1 MKKESS
7 RSDATACVKCG
18 TCNTLC
24 PVYGVTGNEAHTPRG
39 KQHLVSRTEKHTIS
53 AHYGDIFSRCL
64 LCGACRD
71 ACPRGLDTPE
81 LVVEARSGLPKLAK
95 GSLLKYVSRKALVR
109 PSLLA
114 GLARL
119 GTAAARLGELLP
131 AESGLR
137 LRLEG
142 FNGEILEPPP
152 AGYAAGLRAKTAARD
167 DRRASGPEPETAYFI
182 GCLAN
187 HLQPEIAG
195 ATQSL
200 VAAATGSEAEVPLEQ
215 TCCGMA
221 AVAAGRVDEAR
232 DLARKNIAAFENNGL
247 PILASCS
254 SCYYQL
260 MSYRTLLADDPDWRQ
275 RAVRF
280 AGRVREFSSFFLE
293 RFSSDTGQ
301 LLRAAAGE
309 RVFYHD
315 PCHLRFTHRITREP
329 RELLRLLPSLEL
341 EELPAGPRCCGQGG
355 LFQLAHPDLALQV
368 RQKLLDEFSELA
380 AQTVLTSCS
389 GCLLQWK
396 QGLAACPGSGRAE
409 HLAVFLA
416 KHLQ

>member
-1 MKKESS
+1 MKKASS

-39 KQHLVSRTEKHTIS
+39 KQHLAPRTEKCAVS
-53 AHYGDIFSRCL
+53 AHYGDIFSKCL

-109 PSLLA
+109 PALLT

-131 AESGLR
+131 EESGLR

-142 FNGEILEPPP
+142 FKGEILEPPA
-152 AGYAAGLRAKTAARD
+152 AGYVAGLRPETAERAGRL
-167 DRRASGPEPETAYFI
+167 ASGPAPEIAYFI

-200 VAAATGSEAEVPLEQ
+200 VTAATGAEAEVPLVQ

-221 AVAAGRVDEAR
+221 AVAAGRLDEAR
-232 DLARKNIAAFENNGL
+232 DLARKNIAAFEKNGL

-254 SCYYQL
+254 SCYSQL
-260 MSYRTLLADDPDWRQ
+260 ISYRTLLADDPDWRE

-293 RFSSDTGQ
+293 RFSTGKGQ
-301 LLRAAAGE
+301 LQPAAAGE
-309 RVFYHD
+309 RIFYHD

-329 RELLRLLPSLEL
+329 RKLLRLLSSVEL

-368 RQKLLDEFSELA
+368 RQKLLDDFGELA
-380 AQTVLTSCS
+380 AETVLTACS

-396 QGLAACPGSGRAE
+396 QGLAACSGPGRAE

>member
-7 RSDATACVKCG
+7 KSDSTACVKCG
-18 TCNTLC
+18 TCNTVC

-39 KQHLVSRTEKHTIS
+39 KQHLAARTEKRAVS
-53 AHYGDIFSRCL
+53 AHYGDIFSKCL

-81 LVVEARSGLPKLAK
+81 LIIEARSGLPKLSK

-119 GTAAARLGELLP
+119 GTAAAKLGKFLP
-131 AESGLR
+131 EESGLR
-137 LRLEG
+137 LRLGG
-142 FNGEILEPPP
+142 FNGEILEPP
-152 AGYAAGLRAKTAARD
+152 AVGYTAGLRAKKVEKD
-167 DRRASGPEPETAYFI
+167 DHQKIGPEPETAYFI

-187 HLQPEIAG
+187 HLQTEIAG
-195 ATQSL
+195 ATQFL
-200 VAAATGSEAEVPLEQ
+200 VTAATGAESEVPLEQ

-221 AVAAGRVDEAR
+221 AEAAGRVDEAQ
-232 DLARKNIAAFENNGL
+232 DLARKNIAAFEKNGL
-247 PILASCS
+247 PILTSCS

-260 MSYRTLLADDPDWRQ
+260 MSYRTLLADDPEWRE
-275 RAVRF
+275 RAVSF
-280 AGRVREFSSFFLE
+280 AERVREFSSFFLGQ
-293 RFSSDTGQ
+293 FSTGKGQ
-301 LLRAAAGE
+301 LQPTAAEE

-341 EELPAGPRCCGQGG
+341 KELPAGPQCCGQGG
-355 LFQLAHPDLALQV
+355 LFQLAHPDLAQQV
-368 RQKLLDEFSELA
+368 RQKLLDEFGKLA
-380 AQTVLTSCS
+380 AQIVLTSCS

-396 QGLAACPGSGRAE
+396 QGLAACSGPGKAE
-409 HLAVFLA
+409 HLAVFMA